1 MATPGQL
8 VECIATALNLPHPT
22 VVQYDR
28 LLAEN
33 GLRTKGGRGT
43 SAAKVTARDAA
54 NLLLAILGSPV
65 AGASIKPAIEVCKT
79 YGRLP
84 IKLGGS
90 TQTMKTFRRLG
101 FATVAKLPTS
111 HTLRDGV
118 AAVIEGAC
126 AGESLIIP
134 TEPDV
139 EGEPL
144 SGPEN
149 DWFVSITL
157 DGPTPWAQII
167 ADASLGDVRKTE
179 MARFVYHNIKRDRDG
194 GFWAPPGS
202 GDLHQSRNITFK
214 TIRRI
219 GELLAE
225 DDR

>member
-33 GLRTKGGRGT
+33 GLRSKGGRGP
-43 SAAKVTARDAA
+43 SAAQVTAKDAA

-84 IKLGGS
+84 VKLGGTS
-90 TQTMKTFRRLG
+90 QTMKTFKKLG
-101 FATVAKLPTS
+101 FPTVAKLSTS

-118 AAVIEGAC
+118 VAIIEGAC
-126 AGESLIIP
+126 IGETLVIP
-134 TEPDV
+134 VEPE

-167 ADASLGDVRKTE
+167 ADASLGNVRPSE
-179 MARFVYHNIKRDRDG
+179 VGRFVYHGMKRDRDG

-202 GDLHQSRNITFK
+202 GDLHQSRHITFK

-219 GELLAE
+219 GELLAR
-225 DDR
+225 DDQ